1 MDIPNFTGHSPD
13 GHAPEAVFLKN
24 AAHFLKAF
32 PKAVNFD
39 EQKEQ
44 LIDYCLKVKK
54 AFKPKELNKKSKVL
68 KIHYEFA
75 QKVWALDRALSPE
88 DFKKVWKS
96 HLPLP

>member
-13 GHAPEAVFLKN
+13 SNASEAVFFKN
-24 AAHFLKAF
+24 AAYFLKSF

-44 LIDYCLKVKK
+44 LVEYCQRVKK

-68 KIHYEFA
+68 EKHYEFA
-75 QKVWALDRALSPE
+75 LKVWAMDHALKVE